1 MISLLKKNQGRIKR
15 HRRLRL
21 KLRGTKDCP
30 RLCVFRSLN
39 NISGQIINDE
49 ESKTLLT
56 VSSLSPEIKKTMKY
70 GANIEAAKTVGKL
83 LAKKAQAKKIKKVVF
98 DRAGYAYHGRVKA
111 LAEEVK
117 RGGVEF

>member
-1 MISLLKKNQGRIKR
+1 MLKKNQGRIKR
-15 HRRLRL
+15 HRRIRL
-21 KLRGTKDCP
+21 KLRGTRDCP

-39 NISGQIINDE
+39 NISVQIINDE

-98 DRAGYAYHGRVKA
+98 DRAGYTYHGRVKA
-111 LAEEVK
+111 LAEEAK

>member
-1 MISLLKKNQGRIKR
+1 MLRKNQGRIKR
-15 HRRLRL
+15 HRRIRL
-21 KLRGTKDCP
+21 KLRGTRDCP

-39 NISGQIINDE
+39 NIFVQIINDE

-56 VSSLSPEIKKTMKY
+56 VSSLSPEVKKIKKY
-70 GANIEAAKTVGKL
+70 GANIEAAKTVGTL

-111 LAEEVK
+111 LAEEAK
-117 RGGVEF
+117 RGGLEF